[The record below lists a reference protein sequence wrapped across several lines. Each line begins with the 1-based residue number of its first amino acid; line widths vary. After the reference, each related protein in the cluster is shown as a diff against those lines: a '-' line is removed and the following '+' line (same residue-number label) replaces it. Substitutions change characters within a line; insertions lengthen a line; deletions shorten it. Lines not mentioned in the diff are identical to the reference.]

1 MGVTANL
8 IAARLFHRLSLLCL
22 WKIPSCELLIF
33 HLTGDESENS

>member
-8 IAARLFHRLSLLCL
+8 IAARLFYRLSLRCF

-33 HLTGDESENS
+33 YLTDDESENS